1 LKNKLQTI
9 LSALIWAVVLLAAYA
24 MTATAQTGATG
35 NSATA
40 IKKSPVTLAS
50 STTPVTGG
58 GTAGQI
64 SKWSGFN
71 GTSFTIDDSIITQDK
86 FGKIGIGTT
95 SPTSKLT
102 VVGIIETTL
111 GGVKYP
117 DGTLQTTAFDPNQ
130 VVRSLNGLRGDLALA
145 AGANITVTPS
155 GGNTLTIAAPNVLT
169 SVFHNATL
177 AGNGTAASPLGIAN
191 GGVGTNQLADNAVV
205 AAKIADSAVTAAK
218 IAPGNVIKS
227 LNGLSDNVTFAAGSG
242 ITLTPA
248 GNTLTIAA
256 TASDPEKNAF
266 QASIELDTAGQSGN
280 TTGIIAVP
288 AGKRF
293 VIEYVSFERFSVEE
307 FDLVAIT
314 TTVAG
319 VTVDYFLTPP
329 RGNESTADKVVR
341 IYADGNVKVQVSQG
355 STFTGKGRFSLSGHL
370 VDLP

>member
-1 LKNKLQTI
+1 MKSNYRFTI
-9 LSALIWAVVLLAAYA
+9 SSLLWVALLLAGYSVAH
-24 MTATAQTGATG
+24 AQTNAAHNQHPSAKNGNATPAAAA
-35 NSATA
+35 NL
-40 IKKSPVTLAS
+40 PVQGS
-50 STTPVTGG
+50 
-58 GTAGQI
+58 GTIGQL
-64 SKWSGFN
+64 SKWTAL
-71 GTSFTIDDSIITQDK
+71 TSSNSFLGDSIITETKQ
-86 FGKIGIGTT
+86 GNIGIGTT
-95 SPTSKLT
+95 APTSKLT
-102 VVGIIETTL
+102 VAGIIETTL
-111 GGVKYP
+111 GGLRFP

-130 VVRSLNGLRGDLALA
+130 VVRSLNGLRGDLTLA
-145 AGANITVTPS
+145 AGVNITVTPS

-169 SVFHNATL
+169 TVFHNATL
-177 AGNGTAASPLGIAN
+177 TGNGTAASPLGIAN
-191 GGVGTNQLADNAVV
+191 GGVGTSQLADNAVV
-205 AAKIADSAVTAAK
+205 TAKIADSAVTAAK

-242 ITLTPA
+242 ITVTPA

-314 TTVAG
+314 TKVAG

-329 RGNESTADKVVR
+329 RGNESTADKMVR
-341 IYADGNVKVQVSQG
+341 IYADGNVVVQVSQG